1 MLSVK
6 IIILLT
12 YQENVSLKQS
22 SLIVRFIME
31 QVMIVINARMVMNI
45 ILIKNF
51 VKVNL
56 ILKQIKFVMKD
67 FLILSILIKV
77 KVQLVVQELLIIVIC

>member
-1 MLSVK
+1 MLNVK

>member
-1 MLSVK
+1 
-6 IIILLT
+6 
-12 YQENVSLKQS
+12 
-22 SLIVRFIME
+22 
-31 QVMIVINARMVMNI
+31 MIVINARMVMNI